1 MCVFVCVQH
10 HIRMADIKKQSEG
23 GREVCV
29 CVMWGGW
36 VLSMPVNYLLK
47 LAFPKQ
53 CLWYVV
59 LPSTICVRAACNKW
73 TGLHSAR
80 MHAPTHT
87 LTHTN
92 TLGDS
97 RHPRSDGQNYTAK
110 PSVLTQSK
118 RSAVVKSDAV
128 VRSCNSIA
136 NHHLQ
141 LCSHANMSLKGCQE
155 LAFPFYGLCVKDTPS
170 IFRRPTL
177 IMFIF

>member
-1 MCVFVCVQH
+1 M
-10 HIRMADIKKQSEG
+10 
-23 GREVCV
+23 

-110 PSVLTQSK
+110 PSVLTQSTLGF
-118 RSAVVKSDAV
+118 VKSDAV

-170 IFRRPTL
+170 IFRRPAL